1 MASTSSY
8 PGYPESIVL
17 NCEKGSVKLESGTLK
32 INWQNNKVEEFGET
46 SGTGGSADPMAF
58 PYDWHKS
65 LIKDFAL
72 SIGSNQSSFVSG
84 REALKVHELI
94 DALISSSK
102 NGKIVKI

>member
-1 MASTSSY
+1 MSN
-8 PGYPESIVL
+8 I
-17 NCEKGSVKLESGTLK
+17 KL
-32 INWQNNKVEEFGET
+32 
-46 SGTGGSADPMAF
+46 
-58 PYDWHKS
+58 KS

>member
-1 MASTSSY
+1 
-8 PGYPESIVL
+8 
-17 NCEKGSVKLESGTLK
+17 
-32 INWQNNKVEEFGET
+32 
-46 SGTGGSADPMAF
+46 MAF

-72 SIGSNQSSFVSG
+72 SLRENQSGFVSG
-84 REALKVHELI
+84 REALKVHQLI